1 MGYPIYYASWFF
13 ICNAQL
19 YLLSIRTSSCI
30 FGEFRFKLCDNSG
43 RIFCQTGLVSGGGQ
57 YILVGNDWHIYC
69 FDIDNYFMAKKIQT
83 LNSKDGY
90 NKVAKEYKKLHSYLF
105 EFEKNKAISM
115 LGNIENKKVLDAG
128 AGSGR
133 LIKQLV
139 NAQAIVTAMDISEN
153 MLKAIRK
160 DVLDNVKI
168 VVGDV
173 EEMPFEN
180 NSFDI
185 VISTFVIVHLKDPSI
200 FFQEAYRILKDGGR
214 LLIGNI
220 NQREPVP
227 ILTPDG
233 LVQIDSYYHGQED
246 VIRELEQVGFRI
258 ERQEIITE
266 NSVWINQLIL
276 ASK

>member
-1 MGYPIYYASWFF
+1 
-13 ICNAQL
+13 
-19 YLLSIRTSSCI
+19 
-30 FGEFRFKLCDNSG
+30 
-43 RIFCQTGLVSGGGQ
+43 
-57 YILVGNDWHIYC
+57 
-69 FDIDNYFMAKKIQT
+69 MAKKIQT

-90 NKVAKEYKKLHSYLF
+90 DKVAKEYRKLHSYLF
-105 EFEKNKAISM
+105 EFEKDKVLPM
-115 LGNIENKKVLDAG
+115 LGDIQNNKVLDAG

-160 DVLDNVKI
+160 DVLDNVEI

-173 EEMPFEN
+173 EKMPFEN
-180 NSFDI
+180 NSFDF
-185 VISTFVIVHLKDPSI
+185 VVSTFVIVHLKDPSI
-200 FFQEAYRILKDGGR
+200 FFQEAYRILKDSGR

-227 ILTPDG
+227 ILTPAG

-266 NSVWINQLIL
+266 NGVWINQLIL